1 MVVYKLILLRHGESE
16 WNEKNLFCGWNDVD
30 LSQKGIEEG
39 KQAGKWLKE
48 QGYTFDVAYTSVL
61 KRAIK
66 TLYLIQEEL
75 DLHWTPV
82 YRHWRL
88 NERVYGD
95 LQGKNKAQTVAK
107 YGEDQVKIWRRAYDI
122 PPPPLD
128 ESSEYNPKNDPKY
141 QNVDKRLLPLTECLK
156 DTFVRILP
164 YWHDHIAPSIRSGQ
178 NVLICVHGTAVRAL
192 IKYLDQVSDGD
203 ISKIDVPTGIPLIY
217 ELDENMNPI
226 RHYYVAPDDVVK
238 KAIEK
243 VMNQGKAKQ

>member
-1 MVVYKLILLRHGESE
+1 MKRIC
-16 WNEKNLFCGWNDVD
+16 FVD
-30 LSQKGIEEG
+30 GMMSISRRRALKKAN
-39 KQAGKWLKE
+39 KQAKYVFFIYLQHTVERSVLIQWLKE
-48 QGYTFDVAYTSVL
+48 RGCTFDVAYTSVL

-107 YGEDQVKIWRRAYDI
+107 YGEDQVKVRFVAFHAISLNIERYFEQIWRRAYDI

-141 QNVDKRLLPLTECLK
+141 QVYKNLHFLYRISIQLLE
-156 DTFVRILP
+156 R
-164 YWHDHIAPSIRSGQ
+164 
-178 NVLICVHGTAVRAL
+178 
-192 IKYLDQVSDGD
+192 
-203 ISKIDVPTGIPLIY
+203 
-217 ELDENMNPI
+217 
-226 RHYYVAPDDVVK
+226 
-238 KAIEK
+238 
-243 VMNQGKAKQ
+243 